1 MIKTEWSKIN
11 EYTYHNYDFSY
22 RQCDYYCKAYMFAK
36 HLADARENI
45 VVIKSNY
52 FTNYL
57 MHWDPY
63 IPGTAW

>member
-52 FTNYL
+52 FKCIRMTI
-57 MHWDPY
+57 
-63 IPGTAW
+63 IPSSKSFRN

>member
-36 HLADARENI
+36 HLADARE
-45 VVIKSNY
+45 K
-52 FTNYL
+52 
-57 MHWDPY
+57 
-63 IPGTAW
+63 